1 VPGRRQRNSDLK
13 VMLGAATAVLL
24 VGLFIAGALVMT
36 TSGNEVSCGR
46 LAVGPIEEIY
56 GDVEGGPAYIQGG
69 GKCAA
74 WVALEQG
81 DIVAYKV
88 RQPNGCQLLV
98 EDGELQCADGTRV
111 AVDELEEFPV
121 SIETRN
127 DIDTVVVDLSPPL
140 PADAD

>member
-13 VMLGAATAVLL
+13 VMLAAATAVVL
-24 VGLFIAGALVMT
+24 VGLFIAGALIMT
-36 TSGNEVSCGR
+36 TSSGEVSCGR
-46 LAVGPIEEIY
+46 LAVGPIEGIY
-56 GDVEGGPAYIQGG
+56 DDVEGGPSYIQGG

-74 WVALEQG
+74 WVALEDG

-88 RQPNGCQLLV
+88 RQPNGCRLLV
-98 EDGELQCADGTRV
+98 EDGNLQCADGTRV
-111 AVDELEEFPV
+111 AIDDLEEFPV

-140 PADAD
+140 PADAN